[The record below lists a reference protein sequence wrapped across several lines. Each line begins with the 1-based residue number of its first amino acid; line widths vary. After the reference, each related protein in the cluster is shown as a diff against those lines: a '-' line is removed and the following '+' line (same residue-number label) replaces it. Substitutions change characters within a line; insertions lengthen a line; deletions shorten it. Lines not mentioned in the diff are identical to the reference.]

1 MDTTEELNGTYFYAG
16 RTNLTAAGLFFMIYC
31 ESIADHFGIDDVA
44 GIAGL
49 YSGANNQKTRKK
61 PAGAK
66 EGTSR
71 ASKAMRHYFKQ
82 AKFPYGIKLPTWIGG
97 YTPWTVRCRMVS
109 QISTFIGRTIP
120 LVGMVILVADVSLIT
135 YAAIRDYNRI
145 ARGTDKLW

>member
-1 MDTTEELNGTYFYAG
+1 
-16 RTNLTAAGLFFMIYC
+16 GLFFMIYC

-44 GIAGL
+44 GIAAL

-71 ASKAMRHYFKQ
+71 ASKAMRRYFKQ
-82 AKFPYGIKLPTWIGG
+82 AKFPYGIRLPTWIGG

-145 ARGTDKLW
+145 ARGSDKLW